1 MGSGLAH
8 INITYYPMN
17 FVALKN
23 RINIKQTDQCLF
35 NFLCLY
41 YLKILKSINNNQ
53 KVIRVKY
60 YSFK

>member
-17 FVALKN
+17 FVVLKN